1 MDRYQ
6 MFAKNMAKVN
16 YIWPSFSFKPFIFKS
31 EIFEIFS
38 VGPKGEKKRIFS
50 YSNEVEVWLSIL
62 LIYVHENY
70 GVSMYTI

>member
-6 MFAKNMAKVN
+6 MFAKNMAKVK

-38 VGPKGEKKRIFS
+38 VGPKGEKA
-50 YSNEVEVWLSIL
+50 YIL
-62 LIYVHENY
+62 LLKLSRGLTVHSAY
-70 GVSMYTI
+70 LCT